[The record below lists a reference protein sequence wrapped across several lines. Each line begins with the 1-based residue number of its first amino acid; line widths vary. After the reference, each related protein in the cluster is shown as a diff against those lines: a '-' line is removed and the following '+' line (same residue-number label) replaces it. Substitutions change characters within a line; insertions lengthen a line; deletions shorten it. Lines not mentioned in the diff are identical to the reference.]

1 MYITSQSCVLEVG
14 LDVALVGWFEFGA
27 VDGDVVVLFADI
39 ALQLELLVVVGVHL
53 GLHQLKRFLK
63 QVNLQK
69 ERLPVPLDIV
79 QLVN

>member
-14 LDVALVGWFEFGA
+14 LDIALVGWLEFGA
-27 VDGDVVVLFADI
+27 VDGDVMVLFADI

-53 GLHQLKRFLK
+53 GLQQLKHFLK
-63 QVNLQK
+63 RVDLEK
-69 ERLPVPLDIV
+69 ERLPVPLGIV

>member
-1 MYITSQSCVLEVG
+1 MYITSQSCVLKVG
-14 LDVALVGWFEFGA
+14 LDVALVGWLEFGA
-27 VDGDVVVLFADI
+27 VDGDVMVLFADI

-53 GLHQLKRFLK
+53 GFHQLEHFLK

-79 QLVN
+79 